1 MCCFFL
7 GLWFL
12 GPRFAFLIYWLLAPL
27 KVNLAFTGLN
37 FPWLVGIAGLV
48 FLPWTILM
56 FVIVAPLN
64 GWDWLWIGL
73 AIGADIATYMGGT
86 YKRKEVPYYPSTAP

>member
-1 MCCFFL
+1 
-7 GLWFL
+7 
-12 GPRFAFLIYWLLAPL
+12 
-27 KVNLAFTGLN
+27 VQLAFNTFN

-48 FLPWTILM
+48 FAPWTTLM

>member
-7 GLWFL
+7 TLVFL
-12 GPRFAFLIYWLLAPL
+12 GPRIGFFFWWLLAPVR
-27 KVNLAFTGLN
+27 VNASFAGFN

-48 FLPWTILM
+48 FIPWTTLM
-56 FVIVAPLN
+56 YTMVFPTN

-73 AIGADIATYMGGT
+73 ALGADVLTYVGGT
-86 YKRKEVPYYPSTAP
+86 YKRKNVPYYPATAP

>member
-7 GLWFL
+7 TLMFL
-12 GPRFAFLIYWLLAPL
+12 GPRVAFLIYWLLAPL
-27 KVNLAFTGLN
+27 KVQLAFNAFN

-48 FLPWTILM
+48 FLPWTTLM
-56 FVIVAPLN
+56 FVIVAPMN

-73 AIGADIATYMGGT
+73 AVAADIATYMGGT
-86 YKRKEVPYYPSTAP
+86 YKRKEVPYYPPTAP

>member
-7 GLWFL
+7 TLMFL
-12 GPRFAFLIYWLLAPL
+12 GPRIGFLVYWLLAPVR
-27 KVNLAFTGLN
+27 VNLAFTGFN

-48 FLPWTILM
+48 FAPWTTLM
-56 FVIVAPLN
+56 YAIVFPLN

-86 YKRKEVPYYPSTAP
+86 YKRKSIPYYPETAP

>member
-7 GLWFL
+7 SLLFL
-12 GPRFAFLIYWLLAPL
+12 GPRFAFLVWWLIAPVR
-27 KVNLAFTGLN
+27 VNAAFAQFN

-56 FVIVAPLN
+56 YSIVFPLN

-73 AIGADIATYMGGT
+73 AVAMDIFTYTSGV
-86 YKRKEVPYYPSTAP
+86 YKRKTIPYYPESAP